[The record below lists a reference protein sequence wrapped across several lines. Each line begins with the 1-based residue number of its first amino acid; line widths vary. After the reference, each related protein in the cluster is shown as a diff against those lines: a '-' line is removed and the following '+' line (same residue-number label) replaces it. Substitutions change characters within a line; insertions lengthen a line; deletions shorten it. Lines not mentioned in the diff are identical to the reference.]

1 MVLIS
6 NDASYCGLAYVMNDP
21 ATFSWPYSVISPN
34 CLPLTLA
41 HELGHNFG
49 MQHDHDQYSAGG
61 AHFERYMT
69 ASLLGVWCGV
79 GTRLLLQPEVALPSQ
94 QLQLTQ
100 RYLMVMVMGT
110 S

>member
-21 ATFSWPYSVISPN
+21 RTFNYPFSVVSPN

-49 MQHDHDQYSAGG
+49 MQHDHDQYTAGG
-61 AHFERYMT
+61 ATRQRLPP
-69 ASLLGVWCGV
+69 ASTGF
-79 GTRLLLQPEVALPSQ
+79 
-94 QLQLTQ
+94 
-100 RYLMVMVMGT
+100 
-110 S
+110 

>member
-21 ATFSWPYSVISPN
+21 RTFNYPFSVVSPN

-49 MQHDHDQYSAGG
+49 MQHDHDQYTAGG
-61 AHFERYMT
+61 GTQQAARPRALASGTAHVRM
-69 ASLLGVWCGV
+69 L
-79 GTRLLLQPEVALPSQ
+79 
-94 QLQLTQ
+94 
-100 RYLMVMVMGT
+100 
-110 S
+110 